1 MGTFIHLD
9 FTSIELKLIAGK
21 HAQRL
26 AIANNVDRV
35 VLKEVLEKRYFS
47 TTCVKVKRAM
57 GVSDQNDEKYH

>member
-26 AIANNVDRV
+26 AIANNARV
-35 VLKEVLEKRYFS
+35 VLKEVLEKRYFLAF
-47 TTCVKVKRAM
+47 VAKVK
-57 GVSDQNDEKYH
+57 